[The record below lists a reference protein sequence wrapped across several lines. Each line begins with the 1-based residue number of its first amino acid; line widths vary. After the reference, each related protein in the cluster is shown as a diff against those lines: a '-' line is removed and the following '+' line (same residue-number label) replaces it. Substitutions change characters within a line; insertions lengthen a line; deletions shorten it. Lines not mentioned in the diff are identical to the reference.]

1 MSAFTRM
8 LHDEVKHVTARKKQF
23 GEQDIPLFL
32 HYELVGVFLFTAGL
46 FAFIA
51 LLGFEV
57 GSIGR
62 LLRKIALYLLGR
74 ASIAVPLMFILIGAR
89 YVWRREKI
97 HYSGRF
103 FSFATLILFAA
114 TLWHHWVAPVGQ
126 EIMPDSLPGGGGL
139 LAGFLLMALRKLFG
153 VDGAVLFSFAGV
165 IISAIVAFT
174 WSVKDTLETAK
185 SQAETGLDAA
195 GAVMEKAQQSM
206 RKRLFYN
213 QDKHQPL
220 VSKTK
225 VIEDSSAAEPI
236 PIRVRQKT
244 ASVKPVAP
252 EIIAKAINPESL
264 TNIAESTQKVTAD
277 GYITPPLTLLTSV
290 AKKEIRDEA
299 HLREQAS
306 VLEET
311 LGHFHIQ
318 AKVVHVSQG
327 PTVTRYELEP
337 APGVKVSRIVALA
350 DDLALQLAA
359 SGVRIEAPIPG
370 KAAIGIEVPN
380 KHVATV
386 CLREVLESPAFQQET
401 KPLLVGL
408 GKDIGGLPMM
418 ADLAKMPHLL
428 VAGATGSGKSVC
440 INGIILSLL
449 FRASPDD
456 VRLILV
462 DPKVVELTNY
472 NGIPHLLTPVVTEA
486 KKAAAALHWAVQEM
500 ERRYALFADCGVR
513 DIVRYRSE
521 GETCPEKE
529 KMPYIVVIIDELA
542 DLMMAAPVDVEDAI
556 CRLAQKARA
565 AGIHLVL
572 ATQRPSVDVITGL
585 IKANIPSRIAFSVS
599 SQVDSRTILDMAGAE
614 KLLGRGDMLYYPVG
628 APKPLRVQGAFV
640 QDDEIENVIN
650 YIKEQMAPPEYKEGI
665 TDTDKLNAENSK
677 SELPVEMQD
686 ELLPAAITVIYETGQ
701 ASASMLQRKF
711 RIGYTRASRLIDTME
726 EMHILGAMQG
736 SKPRDILLTE
746 EEARRRFS
754 PEE

>member
-1 MSAFTRM
+1 MSVHDRM
-8 LHDEVKHVTARKKQF
+8 IHDGVKFVTAKRKQSEVKK
-23 GEQDIPLFL
+23 IPSNL
-32 HYELVGVFLFTAGL
+32 HYELVGILLLAVGVF
-46 FAFIA
+46 A
-51 LLGFEV
+51 LIGIMGFEV
-57 GSIGR
+57 GSVGR
-62 LLRKIALYLLGR
+62 LLRKVCLYLFGR
-74 ASIAVPLMFILIGAR
+74 ASFSVPIVLLLVGVR
-89 YVWRREKI
+89 YVWRRESI

-103 FSFATLILFAA
+103 FSFLAVILFSA
-114 TLWHHWVAPVGQ
+114 TLWHHWHVSPGQ
-126 EIMPDSLPGGGGL
+126 EIMPDNLPAGGGL
-139 LAGFLLMALRKLFG
+139 LAGFLLMGLRKLFG
-153 VDGAVLFSFAGV
+153 VDGAVVFVVAG
-165 IISAIVAFT
+165 ILLSAIIAFT
-174 WSVKDTLETAK
+174 WSVKEALESAR
-185 SQAETGLDAA
+185 SQAETGWEAA
-195 GAVMEKAQQSM
+195 GSALDKAQSSV
-206 RKRLFYN
+206 RKRFFYN
-213 QDKHQPL
+213 QDKHVPAL
-220 VSKTK
+220 TT
-225 VIEDSSAAEPI
+225 SAAAPAVAEE
-236 PIRVRQKT
+236 RKT
-244 ASVKPVAP
+244 RFRPQAAAAQPEHEASYAGAAEAAAP
-252 EIIAKAINPESL
+252 AIDPA
-264 TNIAESTQKVTAD
+264 IMQKVTAD
-277 GYITPPLTLLTSV
+277 GYLTPPLALLTAV
-290 AKKEIRDEA
+290 PQQEIRDES
-299 HLREQAS
+299 HLRDQAR

-318 AKVVHVSQG
+318 AKVVHVAQG

-380 KHVATV
+380 KHVAAV
-386 CLREVLESPAFQQET
+386 SLREVLESPAFQKEA

-408 GKDIGGLPMM
+408 GKDIGGTPMM

-449 FRASPDD
+449 FRASPED

-513 DIVRYRSE
+513 EIIRYRAE
-521 GETCPEKE
+521 AEKCPEKE
-529 KMPYIVVIIDELA
+529 KMPYVVVIIDELA

-599 SQVDSRTILDMAGAE
+599 SQIDSRTILDMAGAE

-628 APKPLRVQGAFV
+628 AAKPLRIQGAFV
-640 QDDEIENVIN
+640 KDEDIESVIA
-650 YIKEQMAPPEYKEGI
+650 YIKEQAAPPTYHEGI
-665 TDTDKLNAENSK
+665 TNTDNL
-677 SELPVEMQD
+677 SESSNKNNLSAEMQD

-711 RIGYTRASRLIDTME
+711 RIGYTRAARLIDTME
-726 EMHILGAMQG
+726 EMRILSGTQG

-746 EEARRRFS
+746 EEARRRFL

>member
-1 MSAFTRM
+1 MSIDDRM
-8 LHDEVKHVTARKKQF
+8 VHDGVRHVTERKKQASEF
-23 GEQDIPLFL
+23 KIPSVLR
-32 HYELVGVFLFTAGL
+32 YELAGILLLAFGVFSLLGV
-46 FAFIA
+46 
-51 LLGFEV
+51 LGFEV
-57 GSIGR
+57 GNVGR
-62 LLRKIALYLLGR
+62 LLRKIFLYLLGK
-74 ASIAVPLMFILIGAR
+74 ASFSVPIIFLLVGMR
-89 YVWRREKI
+89 YVWRREAI

-103 FSFATLILFAA
+103 FSFLAIILCSA
-114 TLWHHWVAPVGQ
+114 TLWHHWVAEPGR
-126 EIMPDSLPGGGGL
+126 EIMPETLPKGGGL
-139 LAGFLLMALRKLFG
+139 LAGFLLMGLRNLFG
-153 VDGAVLFSFAGV
+153 VDGAVVFVIAGV
-165 IISAIVAFT
+165 LIATIVSFT
-174 WSVKDTLETAK
+174 WSVKETLEQAKIQAENSWETAGAALGKAQSTMRNRFFYNQEKHQPPAK
-185 SQAETGLDAA
+185 SQPIEPPAAEEEKKPRSRRAHSGKAPEA
-195 GAVMEKAQQSM
+195 EEKAEGA
-206 RKRLFYN
+206 LEL
-213 QDKHQPL
+213 DGGL
-220 VSKTK
+220 V
-225 VIEDSSAAEPI
+225 
-236 PIRVRQKT
+236 
-244 ASVKPVAP
+244 
-252 EIIAKAINPESL
+252 
-264 TNIAESTQKVTAD
+264 QKVTAD
-277 GYITPPLTLLTSV
+277 GYVTPPLTLLTPVSQ
-290 AKKEIRDEA
+290 KEVRDET
-299 HLREQAS
+299 HVHQQAR

-311 LGHFHIQ
+311 LGHFNIQ
-318 AKVVHVSQG
+318 AKVVHVAQG

-370 KAAIGIEVPN
+370 KAAVGIEVPN
-380 KHVATV
+380 KHVAAV
-386 CLREVLESPAFQQET
+386 SLREVLESGAFQKDN

-408 GKDIGGLPMM
+408 GKDISGTPMT

-449 FRASPDD
+449 FRASPED

-513 DIVRYRSE
+513 DIVRYRADAE
-521 GETCPEKE
+521 ADPAKE
-529 KMPYIVVIIDELA
+529 KMPYVVVIIDELA

-628 APKPLRVQGAFV
+628 AAKPLRIQGAFV
-640 QDDEIENVIN
+640 RDEDIEDVIA
-650 YIKEQMAPPEYKEGI
+650 YIKQQAEPPAYHEGI
-665 TDTDKLNAENSK
+665 TDTDKLNENGNKGS
-677 SELPVEMQD
+677 LFPEMQD
-686 ELLPAAITVIYETGQ
+686 ELLPSAITVIYETGQ

-711 RIGYTRASRLIDTME
+711 RIGYTRAARLIDTME
-726 EMHILGAMQG
+726 EMRILGATQG

-746 EEARRRFS
+746 EEARKRFLA
-754 PEE
+754 EE